1 MKQRSSKR
9 AAVALA
15 ALLMAVCLFIGCT
28 VRTERTEQAE
38 STEDAAYTLYE
49 TSTLK
54 IVRQGA
60 KTDVYDLAGNSH
72 YGFTK
77 KRVRRDPDAQQIREV
92 KTSTDTET
100 IKIQL
105 IGGGILVDDKTA
117 GKTIYIP

>member
-28 VRTERTEQAE
+28 VRTERTVEAF
-38 STEDAAYTLYE
+38 TLYE
-49 TSTLK
+49 TNTLK

-60 KTDVYDLAGNSH
+60 KTDVYDLAGNAH

>member
-28 VRTERTEQAE
+28 VRTEQAE